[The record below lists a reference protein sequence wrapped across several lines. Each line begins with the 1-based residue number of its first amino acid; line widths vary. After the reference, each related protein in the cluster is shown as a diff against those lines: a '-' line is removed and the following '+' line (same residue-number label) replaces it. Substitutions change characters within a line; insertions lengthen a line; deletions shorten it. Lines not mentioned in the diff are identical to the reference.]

1 MFQLICSHMVTCNL
15 FKGTLVNSFLVRQTW
30 RRQDW
35 RMEIKRTCQ
44 NLEIHVVDT
53 QPLAFG
59 NIIHLRA
66 AEHLLKMLLNS
77 HNIKFGKKL
86 FQQIYGPQFDPTTGP
101 KLIALIQ
108 VCTNPFSGKALAIYN
123 QRTVLTT
130 TNSQVHPTTT

>member
-1 MFQLICSHMVTCNL
+1 MVTCNL

-77 HNIKFGKKL
+77 HNIKFEKKN
-86 FQQIYGPQFDPTTGP
+86 FSNKYMVHS
-101 KLIALIQ
+101 LIQ
-108 VCTNPFSGKALAIYN
+108 QQDLS
-123 QRTVLTT
+123 
-130 TNSQVHPTTT
+130 S